1 MAQFTAVLTREHF
14 QQLQERKSAMPLG
27 VRDISTVHPG
37 VNEET
42 LKLAQ
47 QLMLQ
52 VPEFS
57 WTIEV
62 DILGRHR
69 VTIHFKGAGVSIDED

>member
-1 MAQFTAVLTREHF
+1 MPQFTPVLTSEHF
-14 QQLQERKSAMPLG
+14 RQLQERKSAMPLG
-27 VRDISTVHPG
+27 VRDISTVHPA
-37 VNEET
+37 VSDET
-42 LKLAQ
+42 IALAQ

-52 VPEFS
+52 IPDFS

-69 VTIHFKGAGVSIDED
+69 ITVHFKGAEVSVDED

>member
-1 MAQFTAVLTREHF
+1 MTQFTSVLTSESFRK
-14 QQLQERKSAMPLG
+14 LSERKSAMPLDA
-27 VRDISTVHPG
+27 RAISTVHPA
-37 VNEET
+37 VSDQT
-42 LKLAQ
+42 IALAQ

-52 VPEFS
+52 VPDFS

-69 VTIHFKGAGVSIDED
+69 VTVHFKGAEVSIDED